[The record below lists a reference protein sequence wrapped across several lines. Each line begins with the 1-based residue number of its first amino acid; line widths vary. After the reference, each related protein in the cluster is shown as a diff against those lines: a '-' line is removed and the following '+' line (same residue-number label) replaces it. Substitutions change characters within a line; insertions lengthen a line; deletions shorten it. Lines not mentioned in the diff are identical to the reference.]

1 MKIAK
6 KIVDCIYVIIA
17 AITVAFLVRE
27 IITEDFY
34 HSFLCVIT
42 LVIFGIPW
50 LVEKLFQ
57 VKVGTG
63 LKLGVWW
70 LMFGAE
76 ILGEMFNFYGR
87 IPIWDTL
94 LHTSSGFFA
103 AGLGLSLA
111 MLMSRGKDGKS
122 ALNPML
128 GVLFAVTLSIT
139 TSVIWEFCEFAAD
152 QIVLTDGQKD
162 RIISTV
168 SSVKLNPEQKN
179 KALVIRNVDHTVLYG
194 AGGEVLHRIDGG
206 YLDVGI
212 IDTMKDMFVNMVGAI
227 VFAIGAYGYLE
238 HGGRKNKFVKW
249 FLIEKA
255 DA

>member
-1 MKIAK
+1 MKIAR
-6 KIVDCIYVIIA
+6 KIVNCIYVIVA
-17 AITVAFLVRE
+17 VITVAFLVRE

-111 MLMSRGKDGKS
+111 MLMSRGKGGKS
-122 ALNPML
+122 VLNPVL

-139 TSVIWEFCEFAAD
+139 TSVIWEFCEFTAD

-194 AGGEVLHRIDGG
+194 ARGEILYRIEGG

-227 VFAIGAYGYLE
+227 VFAMGAYGYLE
-238 HGGRKNKFVKW
+238 HDGRKNKFVKW

>member
-42 LVIFGIPW
+42 LVIFGAPW

-122 ALNPML
+122 ALNPIL
-128 GVLFAVTLSIT
+128 GVLFAVTFSIT
-139 TSVIWEFCEFAAD
+139 TSVIWECCEFAAD
-152 QIVLTDGQKD
+152 QIVLT
-162 RIISTV
+162 
-168 SSVKLNPEQKN
+168 E
-179 KALVIRNVDHTVLYG
+179 
-194 AGGEVLHRIDGG
+194 GE
-206 YLDVGI
+206 
-212 IDTMKDMFVNMVGAI
+212 
-227 VFAIGAYGYLE
+227 
-238 HGGRKNKFVKW
+238 
-249 FLIEKA
+249 
-255 DA
+255 